1 MSDSYGLLKL
11 DSQLCFALYAATRAI
26 TRVYR
31 EFLDPLG
38 ITYPQYL
45 VLLVLFETDGLTV
58 SQIGSRLMLDSGTLT
73 PLLKRLEAMGVV
85 ERIRGE
91 DDERTVHIRLTEKG
105 WALRQPLLEAS
116 INVECHLGLPQSE
129 ILGMRKLI
137 MSMINKISE
146 TRDEHAVAMVTD

>member
-1 MSDSYGLLKL
+1 MSDPYRLLRL
-11 DSQLCFALYAATRAI
+11 DSQLCFAFYAATRAI

-45 VLLVLFETDGLTV
+45 VLLVLFEDDGLTV

-85 ERIRGE
+85 ERSRGA
-91 DDERTVHIRLTEKG
+91 DDERTVHIRLTDKG
-105 WALRQPLLEAS
+105 MSLREPLLQAR
-116 INVECHLGLPQSE
+116 INVACNLGMPE
-129 ILGMRKLI
+129 TDILGMRKVI
-137 MSMINKISE
+137 MALVNKIADAK
-146 TRDEHAVAMVTD
+146 DEDSVVAVAE